1 MNDLKKYVI
10 YYLQKSINI
19 GTAKPQAYCNANIC
33 HPELNVCAH
42 MLYVYIQLCMQDKL
56 TEEAN

>member
-10 YYLQKSINI
+10 YYLQKSTNI
-19 GTAKPQAYCNANIC
+19 GTAKPQAYGNANIC

-42 MLYVYIQLCMQDKL
+42 MFCVYNYACKTNL